1 MSYSEQQGPA
11 RVPPSMRTPL
21 GRVRNLG
28 AAHSGTA
35 DFWRQRL
42 TAVALTLLMIPGIV
56 VVMMV
61 LGRNQVGAAQV
72 LGSPWVG
79 LIVLLFILA
88 SAWHMKIGMQIVI
101 EDYVHD
107 EGAKML
113 FLLANTVFAFG
124 VAAIAIFAVL
134 KLSFGA

>member
-1 MSYSEQQGPA
+1 M
-11 RVPPSMRTPL
+11 
-21 GRVRNLG
+21 
-28 AAHSGTA
+28 
-35 DFWRQRL
+35 RQRL
-42 TAVALTLLMIPGIV
+42 TAVLNLILVPFAI
-56 VVMMV
+56 
-61 LGRNQVGAAQV
+61 
-72 LGSPWVG
+72 G
-79 LIVLLFILA
+79 LIATLAGADLAVVKSTLAHPIVAILLVALILSMA
-88 SAWHMKIGMQIVI
+88 VHMRIGMQIIV

>member
-1 MSYSEQQGPA
+1 MA
-11 RVPPSMRTPL
+11 MITPL
-21 GRVRNLG
+21 KRARGLG
-28 AAHSGTA
+28 SAKEGPGH
-35 DFWRQRL
+35 FMRQRL
-42 TAVALTLLMIPGIV
+42 TAVLNLMLVPFAI
-56 VVMMV
+56 
-61 LGRNQVGAAQV
+61 
-72 LGSPWVG
+72 G
-79 LIVLLFILA
+79 LIATLAGADLAVVKSTLAHPIVAILLVALILSMA
-88 SAWHMKIGMQIVI
+88 VHMRIGMQIVI

>member
-1 MSYSEQQGPA
+1 MI
-11 RVPPSMRTPL
+11 TPL
-21 GRVRNLG
+21 KRARGLG
-28 AAHSGTA
+28 SAKEGPGH
-35 DFWRQRL
+35 FMRQRL
-42 TAVALTLLMIPGIV
+42 TAVLNLILVPFAI
-56 VVMMV
+56 
-61 LGRNQVGAAQV
+61 
-72 LGSPWVG
+72 G
-79 LIVLLFILA
+79 LIATLAGADLAVVKSTLAHPIVAILLVALILSMA
-88 SAWHMKIGMQIVI
+88 VHMRIGMQIIV